1 MDSSIYNEATN
12 SHLQPKEQLVQLKR
26 QRKNLIIGV
35 PREIS
40 FEENRIALAPEAI
53 NLIVEN
59 GHQVIIESKAGDNA
73 RFTDTEFAEA
83 GAEIKYNKEEIF
95 KADII
100 LKVAPP
106 TQEEINLLR
115 TRQTIISVLNYPTQ
129 NENFFKEL
137 SAKKTTALS
146 YEFIKDK
153 ADTFPVVR
161 AMSEI
166 AGNTSIIIAADYLGN
181 TNYGKGILLGGFSG
195 ITPTDVVIL
204 GAGTVGE
211 YAARA
216 AMGLGA
222 MVKVFDNSIYKLRR
236 LQNNLNTRIFTS
248 IIQPKVL
255 IKALRRVHVAIG
267 AIHSP
272 EGITPCVVNEEMV
285 KQMKK
290 GSIIVD
296 VSIDRGGCFE
306 TSHVTTH
313 SNPVF
318 VKHFVTH
325 YCVPNIPSKV
335 PHTASYALSNFFAP
349 IILSIGEQG
358 GVDNLLKYDYGLRH
372 GVYMY
377 SGILTN
383 KYIGQHFG
391 LPHQDLEL
399 LMAAFH

>member
-1 MDSSIYNEATN
+1 MDSTLYNSSTN
-12 SHLQPKEQLVQLKR
+12 NQLQPQEQLVKLKNH
-26 QRKNLIIGV
+26 KKGLIIGV
-35 PREIS
+35 PREVS
-40 FEENRIALAPEAI
+40 FEENRIALAPEAV

-59 GHQVIIESKAGDNA
+59 GHQVYIETKAGDNA
-73 RFTDTEFAEA
+73 RFTDAEFAEA
-83 GAEIKYNKEEIF
+83 GGEIKYSKDEIF
-95 KADII
+95 RADII

-106 TQEEINLLR
+106 NDEEIELLKS
-115 TRQTIISVLNYPTQ
+115 RQTIISVLNYAIQ
-129 NENFFKEL
+129 NELFFRKL
-137 SAKKTTALS
+137 AAKKITGLS

-153 ADTFPVVR
+153 ANTFPVVR

-166 AGNTSIIIAADYLGN
+166 AGNASIMIAADYLGN

-195 ITPTDVVIL
+195 ITPTEVVIL

-222 MVKVFDNSIYKLRR
+222 MVKVFDNSIYRLRR
-236 LQNNLNTRIFTS
+236 LQNNLNSRIFTS

-255 IKALRRVHVAIG
+255 LKALRRAHVAIG

-272 EGITPCVVNEEMV
+272 EGITPCVVTEEMV

-290 GSIIVD
+290 GAVVVD

-306 TSHVTTH
+306 TSQVTNH

-318 VKHFVTH
+318 VKHGITH
-325 YCVPNIPSKV
+325 YCVPNIPSKI

-349 IILSIGEQG
+349 IILNIGEHG
-358 GVDNLLKYDYGLRH
+358 GIDSLLKYDYGLRQ

-383 KYIGQHFG
+383 KYIGNHFN

-399 LMAAFH
+399 LMAAFQ

>member
-1 MDSSIYNEATN
+1 MDNSLFNETTN
-12 SHLQPKEQLVQLKR
+12 SHLQPKEQLVQIKS
-26 QRKNLIIGV
+26 QRKSLTIGV

-53 NLIVEN
+53 NLIIEN
-59 GHQVIIESKAGDNA
+59 GHHVIIESKAGDNA
-73 RFTDTEFAEA
+73 RFTDKEFAEA
-83 GAEIKYNKEEIF
+83 GAEIKYSKEEIF

-106 TQEEINLLR
+106 SHEEIDLLK
-115 TRQTIISVLNYPTQ
+115 TRQTIISVLNYTRQ
-129 NENFFKEL
+129 NDIFFKKL
-137 SAKKTTALS
+137 AAQKITAIS

-166 AGNTSIIIAADYLGN
+166 AGNTAIIVAADYLGN

-195 ITPTDVVIL
+195 ITPTEVVIL

-222 MVKVFDNSIYKLRR
+222 MVKVFDNSIYRLRR
-236 LQNNLNTRIFTS
+236 IQNNLNTRMFTS

-255 IKALRRVHVAIG
+255 LKALKRAHVAIG

-285 KQMKK
+285 KQMKE

-306 TSHVTTH
+306 
-313 SNPVF
+313 N
-318 VKHFVTH
+318 
-325 YCVPNIPSKV
+325 
-335 PHTASYALSNFFAP
+335 HT
-349 IILSIGEQG
+349 
-358 GVDNLLKYDYGLRH
+358 
-372 GVYMY
+372 
-377 SGILTN
+377 
-383 KYIGQHFG
+383 
-391 LPHQDLEL
+391 
-399 LMAAFH
+399 